1 MRQLWNCS
9 TTNPSAAER
18 FKSKLSNK
26 QCAGP
31 TNLTSREI
39 SSKPWAGKRCCSGQW
54 RAVMM
59 IRGTGAQ
66 GTAKSQSDVDELTW
80 RVRVALAAELVTE
93 RRMFGGTTFM
103 LNGNMLCWAGRSGLM
118 VRVGREGEAAALTA
132 PFTGPCL
139 ETGRPMGGICHG
151 ETPWDCRGR
160 EFGPLAGFCTGLCD
174 RASSEGRSEGT
185 YPQTQATAEIMSG
198 AHRRYHLFGA

>member
-1 MRQLWNCS
+1 
-9 TTNPSAAER
+9 
-18 FKSKLSNK
+18 
-26 QCAGP
+26 
-31 TNLTSREI
+31 
-39 SSKPWAGKRCCSGQW
+39 
-54 RAVMM
+54 MM

-139 ETGRPMGGICHG
+139 ETGRPMGGFVMVKHLGIA
-151 ETPWDCRGR
+151 EDAS
-160 EFGPLAGFCTGLCD
+160 LAHWLDFA
-174 RASSEGRSEGT
+174 RA
-185 YPQTQATAEIMSG
+185 YVTALPAKAG
-198 AHRRYHLFGA
+198 ARARTRRLKRRQRL